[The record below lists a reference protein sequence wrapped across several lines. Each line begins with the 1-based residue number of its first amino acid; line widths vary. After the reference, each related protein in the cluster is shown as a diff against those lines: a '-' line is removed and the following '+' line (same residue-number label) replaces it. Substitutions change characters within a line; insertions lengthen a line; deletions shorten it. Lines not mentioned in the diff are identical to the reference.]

1 MIDSIEYSYTRYLSA
16 KKSLDDRSL
25 NKDVWNNLSKLLH
38 QLSQKNTL
46 YVLELGAGIGTMIER
61 MLEHGLLNDAYY
73 SAIDINSNNV
83 VEASSRL
90 KNWAKSNGY
99 EIDIIHDNLFKIMSN
114 EKKITLNLEV
124 IGLSEFIDRKENYQ
138 KWDLLLAHAFLDL
151 IDLPSSISSILELIK
166 PNGFFYFTLNFDGL
180 TIFEP
185 KINEKLEEQILTQYH
200 KTMDERYIAGK
211 PSGDSKTGRNL
222 YYYLRKSAAEII
234 DIGSSDWIVF
244 PKKEGY
250 FADEAYF
257 LHYII
262 NTIYEALRDS
272 TLNKNDLEKWIEK
285 RHMQIDQKELIYITH
300 QLDYLGKNLITN
312 FR

>member
-1 MIDSIEYSYTRYLSA
+1 MIDSKEYSYTRYLSS

-25 NKDVWNNLSKLLH
+25 NKDVWNNLSKLLY

-46 YVLELGAGIGTMIER
+46 NILELGAGIGTMIER
-61 MLEHGLLNDAYY
+61 MLEHGLLNNAYY
-73 SAIDINSNNV
+73 SAIDIDSNNV

-99 EIDIIHDNLFKIMSN
+99 EMDIFHDNLFKLKSN
-114 EKKITLNLEV
+114 EKKITVNLEV
-124 IGLSEFIDRKENYQ
+124 IGLSEFMDRKENYR

-185 KINEKLEEQILTQYH
+185 KINDKLEEQILTQYH

-211 PSGDSKTGRNL
+211 LSGDSKTGRRL
-222 YYYLRKSAAEII
+222 YYYLRNSAAEII

-257 LHYII
+257 LHYTI
-262 NTIYEALRDS
+262 NTIYEALRNNTFDE
-272 TLNKNDLEKWIEK
+272 NDLVKWIER
-285 RHMQIDQKELIYITH
+285 RHMQIDQKQLIYIAH
-300 QLDYLGKNLITN
+300 QLDYLGKNSTTKL
-312 FR
+312 